1 MSDGQRFL
9 RDCRSGREAQSPHV
23 GAGQSFESR
32 RTIVSNLEGLSTGD
46 GNDGK
51 TPVFVSTTTL
61 RDSKGLFIDT
71 NHDPSNLEAIFS
83 TK

>member
-46 GNDGK
+46 ANDGNDGK
-51 TPVFVSTTTL
+51 TPVFVST
-61 RDSKGLFIDT
+61 RDSRI
-71 NHDPSNLEAIFS
+71 P
-83 TK
+83 